1 MPNFT
6 DSSAATRACPQA
18 GFSCAI
24 NKLTARVL
32 DLDKI
37 KDIHELRCAYRE
49 FRPYQ
54 PTSLWHA
61 NGRSRGCTFLV
72 GKHI

>member
-24 NKLTARVL
+24 NKLTERVF

-37 KDIHELRCAYRE
+37 KDIRELRPLLSAC
-49 FRPYQ
+49 
-54 PTSLWHA
+54 
-61 NGRSRGCTFLV
+61 
-72 GKHI
+72 